1 MTQTDKQRCNWCD
14 AIFDEELT
22 SCPNCGRDDC
32 LMFPFPECMR
42 EQISMDEMQKPTSA
56 DDGL

>member
-1 MTQTDKQRCNWCD
+1 MSHLDLEDEGELQRCNWCN

-32 LMFPFPECMR
+32 LMYPFE
-42 EQISMDEMQKPTSA
+42 ELK
-56 DDGL
+56 